1 MTDDSILEVNEILK
15 KFTNLPKDVILA
27 DWLQSVS
34 ENLNPV
40 TKFQR
45 EILTKIND
53 QMKKNVIRSRIPS
66 IEIAE
71 NRDLHKSLPKLKK
84 LRDLSFGLTAE
95 VQIIQRWIEVCEKFS
110 LIEEIRSRK
119 TIFNRKELA
128 EAILNNTN
136 PISVIENLRSDIP
149 EFLSLA
155 KVLEIDVNIVLSS
168 LSEEILKNPRNL
180 ESALECFAE
189 GSKNLS
195 IFADCLADKIEQ
207 CSHCSMSYDIFFII
221 KKLFPES
228 LNRISQASKIEFI
241 GQFWSEIENTPIS
254 DETTLN
260 YLFQK
265 IKQLKNFSQNIKFP
279 AGSQKRF
286 EKVESILEFIRSLDF
301 NLFS

>member
-1 MTDDSILEVNEILK
+1 M
-15 KFTNLPKDVILA
+15 PKDVILA
-27 DWLQSVS
+27 DWLQRVS

-45 EILTKIND
+45 EILSKIND

-66 IEIAE
+66 IEIVE
-71 NRDLHKSLPKLKK
+71 NRDLHKFLPQLKK
-84 LRDLSFGLTAE
+84 LHDLSFGLTAE
-95 VQIIQRWIEVCEKFS
+95 VKIIQRWIEVCEKFS
-110 LIEEIRSRK
+110 LIEEIRTRK

-155 KVLEIDVNIVLSS
+155 KVLEIDVRIVLSS

-195 IFADCLADKIEQ
+195 IFADCLADKIE
-207 CSHCSMSYDIFFII
+207 HCSQFSVSYDIFFII

-228 LNRISQASKIEFI
+228 LNRISQATKIEFL
-241 GQFWSEIENTPIS
+241 GRFWSEIDNTPIS

-260 YLFQK
+260 NLFQK
-265 IKQLKNFSQNIKFP
+265 IKQLKSFGQNTKFQPESQR
-279 AGSQKRF
+279 RF
-286 EKVESILEFIRSLDF
+286 EKVENILEFIKSLDF
-301 NLFS
+301 NLFSKGY